1 MLDEPVRGVDYAGEA
16 ELYTLIGRLRT
27 ERGFGVLLV
36 SHDLH
41 VVMAQSDRV
50 ICLNRHVCC
59 SGVPQSVAQHPEY
72 VRACS
77 ARRRRAPSA
86 STITTTTTGHDLAGE
101 PQPRAATP
109 STALM
114 DRRTG
119 PDVAEPF
126 LMRALLA
133 GLGLAMVAAPLGC
146 FVVWRRMAYY
156 GEAVAQAALIG
167 VALGLAFS
175 LDLTASVLVV
185 TLAVS
190 GPAGAAQPPAGGA
203 VRFPARPARARGA
216 RHRRHCGLAGA
227 RSPARPDGASCSA
240 TSSPSTTRICAGFIL
255 GGAVALGALV
265 YIWRP
270 LLSLAV
276 HEDLAAAEGAATE
289 RTKFIFVLVLAL
301 VVAIAIKIVGVLLTI
316 AFLIMPAAAARPLA
330 RDARADGR
338 VRRRL
343 RHAVGRARACSCRSR
358 SIRRAGPSIVLVLA
372 GAVCRVDLPVGAAPA
387 RPLALT
393 PAAAFTVVRARSKS
407 VHADTR
413 RPDGRAPPLDLLW
426 QELGKELRG
435 ALLRWHDHE
444 TQGLKSGL
452 NVWSLDHRADRLVHL
467 AHDGVPASLSG
478 RRRHSRRSPPRLPSL
493 ARRWSQARQ

>member
-72 VRACS
+72 ARLFGPQAARAFGLYHHHHDHS
-77 ARRRRAPSA
+77 
-86 STITTTTTGHDLAGE
+86 HDLAGE
-101 PQPRAATP
+101 PRPP
-109 STALM
+109 
-114 DRRTG
+114 RTG
-119 PDVAEPF
+119 MGRTLAFDGPRSGADVPEPF

-133 GLGLAMVAAPLGC
+133 GFGLAIVAAPLGC
-146 FVVWRRMAYY
+146 FVVWRRMAYF

-175 LDLTASVLVV
+175 LDLTASMLLV

-190 GPAGAAQPPAGGA
+190 GLLLLLGRQQVVPFNSLLGLLAHAALALGVIA
-203 VRFPARPARARGA
+203 ASLVRGPQVD
-216 RHRRHCGLAGA
+216 LM
-227 RSPARPDGASCSA
+227 
-240 TSSPSTTRICAGFIL
+240 GFLFGDIFAINNADLRWIFL

-265 YIWRP
+265 YIWQP

-289 RTKFIFVLVLAL
+289 RTKFIFVVILAL
-301 VVAIAIKIVGVLLTI
+301 VVAIAIKIVGALLTI

-330 RDARADGR
+330 QTPEQMAIYAAVIGMVAVAAGLFLSLSFDTPGR
-338 VRRRL
+338 TL
-343 RHAVGRARACSCRSR
+343 D
-358 SIRRAGPSIVLVLA
+358 RAGS
-372 GAVCRVDLPVGAAPA
+372 GGTVCRIDLPVGAAPA
-387 RPLALT
+387 RPRL
-393 PAAAFTVVRARSKS
+393 S
-407 VHADTR
+407 V
-413 RPDGRAPPLDLLW
+413 LD
-426 QELGKELRG
+426 
-435 ALLRWHDHE
+435 AITSH
-444 TQGLKSGL
+444 T
-452 NVWSLDHRADRLVHL
+452 LVL
-467 AHDGVPASLSG
+467 VLSLSKDG
-478 RRRHSRRSPPRLPSL
+478 PRLQLPWYDKLTTRAAHVGRVNLS
-493 ARRWSQARQ
+493 RKNSSRISSR